1 MLVNGLLG
9 VSHTEEV
16 FSSQHLM
23 NIVATVY
30 SIAARLTN
38 RQAIGFALQ
47 QTTAVRDGGSREDT
61 IKPLPNLVH
70 PRTSQKY
77 DKSVLASGWNENLK
91 KCLQAELE
99 HFKAEEEL
107 ARKIQELLASEN
119 TDLDRIAEL
128 KNEYNKLLS
137 NAPPQIQLVWDNL
150 NMSTKHRFKRCDDDI
165 AALTLDWMASLWVKD
180 RVNVNHMEHQGVPL
194 KSAEELTIEDMVPI
208 QAEKDYIFR
217 CLVSYFSHSLLDR
230 YPLLFKSLKPGI
242 RQNRPH
248 QFQQAMD
255 KKSEEY
261 TGNIFTKSECKTEDL
276 VSMLA
281 EIQKY
286 VHTTD
291 DTEKKCFEKK
301 IIRNSPLYCTEIFKV
316 LPT

>member
-1 MLVNGLLG
+1 
-9 VSHTEEV
+9 
-16 FSSQHLM
+16 M
-23 NIVATVY
+23 NIVANVY
-30 SIAARLTN
+30 SIAARFTN

-47 QTTAVRDGGSREDT
+47 QTTAVRDGGLREDT
-61 IKPLPNLVH
+61 IKLLPNLVH

-91 KCLQAELE
+91 QCLQAELE

-107 ARKIQELLASEN
+107 AKKIQELLALEN
-119 TDLDRIAEL
+119 PHLDRHLDRLAEL
-128 KNEYNKLLS
+128 KDEYDKLLS

-150 NMSTKHRFKRCDDDI
+150 NISSKHRFKRCDDDI

-180 RVNVNHMEHQGVPL
+180 RVNVNRMEHQGVPL

-208 QAEKDYIFR
+208 QVEKDYIFR
-217 CLVSYFSHSLLDR
+217 CLISYLSHSLLER

-291 DTEKKCFEKK
+291 ETEKKCFEKK
-301 IIRNSPLYCTEIFKV
+301 IIRNSPLNCTEIFEV
-316 LPT
+316 LPA